1 MATKTESERIMRF
14 FKKKESWKRF
24 LVKLSIVM
32 VILTACVTYA
42 AARYQ
47 IGYDFQEIS
56 SIPGKRL
63 YIIDKWDKELAK
75 GNRYAYYS
83 KKLEPLFEDGS
94 IMVKILSAVPG
105 DEVEVTR
112 SYQVMINGEPTPYKG
127 LAQAKRIGQVEN
139 NFVGKG
145 TLHDGEFWFMG
156 THRLSF
162 DSRYYGAVGIDQIL
176 GRAYPIL

>member
-1 MATKTESERIMRF
+1 MTFIR
-14 FKKKESWKRF
+14 KKESWKRF
-24 LVKLSIVM
+24 LIKLSVVM
-32 VILTACVTYA
+32 VMLTGCVMYA

-47 IGYDFQEIS
+47 IGYDFQEVS

-63 YIIDKWDKELAK
+63 YVIDKWDKELVK

-83 KKLEPLFEDGS
+83 KGLEPLFEDGS
-94 IMVKILSAVPG
+94 IMVKILSAGPG
-105 DEVEVTR
+105 DEVEVTS
-112 SYQVMINGEPTPYKG
+112 SYQVMINEEPTPYQG
-127 LAQAKRIGQVEN
+127 LAQAERIGKVES

-145 TLHDGEFWFMG
+145 TLHDDEFWFMG

-162 DSRYYGAVGIDQIL
+162 DSRYYGAVSPRQIL